1 VDARPKLELSPKSGS
16 WMRPAMLSS
25 DRAGSVFWM
34 PSRGMGPS
42 MRRPRAQDELSGGL
56 GKIRATESAWESNF
70 LKARRAASREAV
82 LS

>member
-1 VDARPKLELSPKSGS
+1 MDARPKLGIKSKV
-16 WMRPAMLSS
+16 WIVDETAMLSS

-70 LKARRAASREAV
+70 
-82 LS
+82 